1 MIYDECRLLGDG
13 GNALSVRR
21 HIHGSS
27 STGDCGGGDRRRNI
41 RLGPS
46 RGWIAHGAEAFGRMC
61 IHYDRPDGTAPSCDR
76 YRNRG
81 TSGGCAHGKAG
92 WVHPDSGIAPP
103 LAPSGQRAAL
113 TALTP
118 GSRMIFPKPRH
129 AEQLPKDHAVPASNP
144 ASPTGHC
151 WR

>member
-1 MIYDECRLLGDG
+1 MIYGECRLLGDG
-13 GNALSVRR
+13 GTRFL
-21 HIHGSS
+21 
-27 STGDCGGGDRRRNI
+27 CGATFTDLLPRETAEGA
-41 RLGPS
+41 
-46 RGWIAHGAEAFGRMC
+46 IAV
-61 IHYDRPDGTAPSCDR
+61 
-76 YRNRG
+76 G
-81 TSGGCAHGKAG
+81 TSGSVLVAVGLRTARTRSAACASTTTGRTGLRRHAIDIETDFQRMRSRQGRL
-92 WVHPDSGIAPP
+92 VHPDSGIAPP
-103 LAPSGQRAAL
+103 LAPSGQRGAL